1 MKKTLKYIIEMPLA
15 LLLSAA
21 IGLGIAVIGSL
32 CAIIGGFIAWL
43 YISWLALF
51 PGEKAEDKLESLK
64 TLMTTLKKEE
74 KR

>member
-1 MKKTLKYIIEMPLA
+1 MKKTLKYIIELPLA

-51 PGEKAEDKLESLK
+51 PSEMKQDKLESLK